1 MGNKSDTTGIT
12 GNTYGV
18 DINVNGEYW
27 VKLNGE
33 LIYSDK
39 KDVMIFLHAYRMGR
53 NHKKNE
59 IRSALGI

>member
-1 MGNKSDTTGIT
+1 MASKSDTIGIN

-27 VKLNGE
+27 VKLNGDI
-33 LIYSDK
+33 IYDDK
-39 KDVMIFLHAYRMGR
+39 KDVMLFLHAYRMGR

-59 IRSALGI
+59 IRTALGI

>member
-1 MGNKSDTTGIT
+1 MANKSDTIGIN

-27 VKLNGE
+27 VKLNGDI
-33 LIYSDK
+33 IYDDK
-39 KDVMIFLHAYRMGR
+39 KDVMLFLHAYRMGR

-59 IRSALGI
+59 IRTALGI